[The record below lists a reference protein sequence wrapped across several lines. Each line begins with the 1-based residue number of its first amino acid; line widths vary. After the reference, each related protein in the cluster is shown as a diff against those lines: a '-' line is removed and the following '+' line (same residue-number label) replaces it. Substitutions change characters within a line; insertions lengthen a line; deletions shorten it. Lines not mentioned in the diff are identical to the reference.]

1 MFLLLDLAAQA
12 ERLVRCWSQSVQ
24 IEAMRVNAP
33 VFDSGTA
40 NLIVSVSDSP
50 GGIVSGI
57 SLVVTHE
64 QSLVP
69 PMSRTGF
76 AVQFLIVI
84 VCSTRSPGLALP
96 KFT

>member
-1 MFLLLDLAAQA
+1 M
-12 ERLVRCWSQSVQ
+12 VRCWSQSVQ

-33 VFDSGTA
+33 AFDSGTA
-40 NLIVSVSDSP
+40 NLIVSVKDSP
-50 GGIVSGI
+50 DGIVSGI

-76 AVQFLIVI
+76 AVQFLIVM
-84 VCSTRSPGLALP
+84 VCSRRSPGLALP

>member
-1 MFLLLDLAAQA
+1 M
-12 ERLVRCWSQSVQ
+12 VRCWSQSVQ

-33 VFDSGTA
+33 AFDSGTA

-50 GGIVSGI
+50 DGIVRGI
-57 SLVVTHE
+57 SLVVMHE

-76 AVQFLIVI
+76 AVQFLMVM
-84 VCSTRSPGLALP
+84 VRSR
-96 KFT
+96 